1 MTYEEKDNQAI
12 DVIKKIKEANKDNA
26 ALVDFIE
33 YNYPE
38 LKEDDDGKI
47 RKELIE
53 FLDNIWHLGK
63 DANFDKYGKADCA
76 NWISWLE
83 KQKCYKP
90 TDAQIEALRAA
101 AYEAYKPNYIT
112 LQTLY
117 EDLKKL

>member
-1 MTYEEKDNQAI
+1 MTYEEKYKQALERAR
-12 DVIKKIKEANKDNA
+12 KIHLENRAQCFDIMEK
-26 ALVDFIE
+26 VF
-33 YNYPE
+33 PE
-38 LKEDDDGKI
+38 LKEDDDEEMLNSI
-47 RKELIE
+47 IE
-53 FLDNIWHLGK
+53 DCK
-63 DANFDKYGKADCA
+63 KYMALLPKQIA
-76 NWISWLE
+76 WLE